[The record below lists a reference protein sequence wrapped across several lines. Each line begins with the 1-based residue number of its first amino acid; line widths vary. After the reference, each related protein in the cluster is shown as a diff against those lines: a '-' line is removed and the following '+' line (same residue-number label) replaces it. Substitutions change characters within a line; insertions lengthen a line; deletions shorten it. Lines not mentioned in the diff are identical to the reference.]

1 MAFPPVSVLAGSYD
15 LLLVILSILVATLA
29 SYTTLILSKRIVTTT
44 GSATLWLGFGALS
57 MGIGIWSM
65 HFIGMLAFELPIPLG
80 YDQGLTVV
88 SLVIAIV
95 MSGFALMQIRNNR
108 LTVPRLLAAGL
119 LLGLGI
125 AAMHYTG
132 MAAMDMHP
140 GIVYHPFYFTL
151 SVLIAIAAATAALFI
166 AFHLSRRV
174 AGPLILYQLIAA
186 LIMGLA
192 IAGMH
197 YTGMVAANFPFG
209 SVCRAAADIN
219 RDWLAGTV
227 ATVSIAILL
236 ATLLLAL
243 LDGRF
248 ETATSRLHR
257 SLQMANSELKRLS
270 LTDQL
275 TGLPN
280 RFTLVDDLQSL
291 LEQPGDEG
299 LLCAVLFVDID
310 RFKFIN
316 DAQGHAGGDE
326 LLRQTAT
333 RLRASYADRG
343 AVARFSGDKFVAVLH
358 GLRAPSEIV
367 THIEKLRET
376 LHQPF
381 RIRGRDVALS
391 CCIGVAVAPNDGNDA
406 KALIGHAEKAMY
418 VAKAEGPGHYRFYKP
433 AMQEAALR
441 EFDLQR
447 ALREA
452 IANRELELFLQPKFC
467 ARRGRIASAEALM
480 RWRHPEHGLLL
491 PGQFLPIA
499 EKFGILNQL
508 EEWAIR
514 EACVILRGW
523 SQNGMEES
531 LSLAVNVSA
540 LQFRATDFVERM
552 LRLKQEFEL
561 TPGQLILEITEG
573 SAMRDP
579 DRTARA
585 MLALSAAGFEFS
597 IDDFGTGYSSLAQLK
612 RLPFRELKID
622 RSFIVD
628 FHRSPDDR
636 QIVEVIVSMARQF
649 GMRVVAEGVEDRAVG
664 DSLAA
669 LGVDLLQG
677 YGFARPMPL
686 PDFVGL
692 AQAA

>member
-1 MAFPPVSVLAGSYD
+1 M
-15 LLLVILSILVATLA
+15 LLVVLSVLVATLA

-65 HFIGMLAFELPIPLG
+65 HFIGMLAFDLPIPLG
-80 YDQGLTVV
+80 YDQGMTVV
-88 SLVIAIV
+88 SLIIAIV

-108 LTVPRLLAAGL
+108 LTANRLLAAGL

-140 GIVYHPFYFTL
+140 GIIYHPFYFAL
-151 SVLIAIAAATAALFI
+151 SVLIAIVAATAALFI

-174 AGPLILYQLIAA
+174 AGPLLLYQLIAA

-197 YTGMVAANFPFG
+197 YTGMVAANFPLG
-209 SVCRAAADIN
+209 TICRAAAGIDRN
-219 RDWLAGTV
+219 WLAGTV
-227 ATVSIAILL
+227 ALVSIGILL
-236 ATLLLAL
+236 ATLGLAL

-248 ETATSRLHR
+248 ERATSRLHR
-257 SLQMANSELKRLS
+257 SLQMANTELKRLS

-280 RFTLVDDLQSL
+280 RFTMVDDLQNL
-291 LEQPGDEG
+291 LEQPGDDG
-299 LLCAVLFVDID
+299 LLCAVMFLDID

-316 DAQGHAGGDE
+316 DSQGHGGGDE

-333 RLRASYADRG
+333 RLRASYTDRG
-343 AVARFSGDKFVAVLH
+343 AVARFGGDKFVAVLH
-358 GLRAPSEIV
+358 GLRDPSDIV
-367 THIEKLRET
+367 THVEQLRDT
-376 LHQPF
+376 LRQTF
-381 RIRGRDVALS
+381 RIRGRDVPLS
-391 CCIGVAVAPNDGNDA
+391 FCIGIAVAPNDGQDA

-418 VAKAEGPGHYRFYKP
+418 AAKAEGPGHYRFYKP
-433 AMQEAALR
+433 TMQEAAVR
-441 EFDLQR
+441 EFELQR

-452 IANRELELFLQPKFC
+452 IPRGELELFLQPKFC
-467 ARRGRIASAEALM
+467 ARRARIVSAEALM
-480 RWRHPEHGLLL
+480 RWHHPEHGLLL
-491 PGQFLPIA
+491 PGQFLPVA
-499 EKFGILNQL
+499 EKFGILGQM

-514 EACVILRGW
+514 EACRILRSW
-523 SQNGMEES
+523 SQNGIESS

-540 LQFRATDFVERM
+540 LQFRATDFVDR
-552 LRLKQEFEL
+552 LLGLKQEFEL

-579 DRTARA
+579 DRTASA
-585 MLALSAAGFEFS
+585 MRTLSAAGFEFS

-628 FHRSPDDR
+628 IHRNADDR

-686 PDFVGL
+686 RDFVGL